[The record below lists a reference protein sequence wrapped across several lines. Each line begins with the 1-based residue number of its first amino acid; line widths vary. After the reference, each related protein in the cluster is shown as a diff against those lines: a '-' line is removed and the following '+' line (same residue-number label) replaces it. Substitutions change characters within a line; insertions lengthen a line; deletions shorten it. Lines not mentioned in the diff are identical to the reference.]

1 MHSENWDDLRFVLAV
16 AQTGSVS
23 AAGKALGVNH
33 ATVLRRITAFETRH
47 GAPIF
52 DRGPRGYSV
61 RPDQRRLIE
70 AAREVEAGFG
80 AVDRLMAG
88 ARMPFAGVVRVT
100 STDTFTSTVLPGI
113 LADIAHRESALR
125 IELLTANAHA
135 DFARLHADIAVRPA
149 VTLPDDMTGEV
160 AAELGFAVYAA
171 PGSEDEPWLGLSGV
185 LGRTAVAAW
194 LAQQPDSGQVAGA
207 ADSFVALHALARAG
221 AGRAILP
228 CILGDGAAGLRRIQN
243 HPQLPRVPIWVAC
256 HIDLA
261 DAPRLRTVRRAL
273 ADGLAARASELAGQP

>member
-1 MHSENWDDLRFVLAV
+1 MHNDNWDDLRFVLAV
-16 AQTGSVS
+16 ARTGSVS

-47 GAPIF
+47 GALIF

-70 AAREVEAGFG
+70 AAREVEAGVG

-88 ARMPFAGVVRVT
+88 ARLPHAGIVRIT
-100 STDTFTSTVLPGI
+100 STDTFTGAVLPDI
-113 LADIAHRESALR
+113 LADIARGDPAPR
-125 IELLTANAHA
+125 VELLTANVHA

-171 PGSEDEPWLGLSGV
+171 PGLENSPWLGLSGV
-185 LGRTAVAAW
+185 LSRTVAAAW
-194 LAQQPDSGQVAGA
+194 LAGQPDGALVAGG
-207 ADSFVALHALARAG
+207 ADSFVALRALAVSG

-228 CILGDGAAGLRRIQN
+228 CVLGDGDTRLCRL
-243 HPQLPRVPIWVAC
+243 PQPDPLPRVPIWVAC
-256 HIDLA
+256 HVDLG
-261 DAPRLRTVRRAL
+261 DAPRLKPMRRAL
-273 ADGLAARASELAGQP
+273 AEGLAARAAALAGKP